1 MLGKQLLYLLAITAT
16 LSTLVIQFD
25 DRSALAISAEEVGQ
39 QRGRE
44 TVQANSLQ
52 NLTTFESSLPK
63 CLASFIIG
71 AHIIYV
77 SKKLLK

>member
-16 LSTLVIQFD
+16 VNTLAIQFNN
-25 DRSALAISAEEVGQ
+25 RSALAISAQEVGQ

-52 NLTTFESSLPK
+52 NYKTFESSLPQ
-63 CLASFIIG
+63 CLASFMIG
-71 AHIIYV
+71 GHIIYV
-77 SKKLLK
+77 RKKRL